1 MWAISERDVFCF
13 AIRALVAAHFIYEFV
28 VKVFNFYQV
37 RDTIAAAGMPVAT
50 LQLLLVL
57 FLLTVGI
64 TLLLIGKWLKVAAV
78 ALILFQVPTTA
89 VFEGDWYTRFDSIR
103 FCFHVPFHLPRHA
116 QCLTQ
121 RILRPV
127 SLEESS
133 PSLST
138 RKTLQLG
145 ARTTA
150 SLPPRGN
157 HTLFSRFE

>member
-89 VFEGDWYTRFDSIR
+89 VFEGDWYTRFDSISVLGGVLALA
-103 FCFHVPFHLPRHA
+103 FYSKDPPA
-116 QCLTQ
+116 G
-121 RILRPV
+121 
-127 SLEESS
+127 S
-133 PSLST
+133 PNNSELAST
-138 RKTLQLG
+138 GQSYAVL
-145 ARTTA
+145 
-150 SLPPRGN
+150 
-157 HTLFSRFE
+157 